1 MSYSLIFSAKPH
13 STHTI
18 TVYEPDQQDSSYRRT
33 IKACSK
39 LIDVIFAV
47 KTHYTQPSRRLH
59 IKGRRYMYISSDE
72 YKLIRF
78 KNYQNDL
85 FYYLCIIDMDMADI

>member
-1 MSYSLIFSAKPH
+1 MSYNLIFSAKPH
-13 STHTI
+13 CTHTI

-39 LIDVIFAV
+39 LIDAIFAV

-78 KNYQNDL
+78 KGY
-85 FYYLCIIDMDMADI
+85 

>member
-18 TVYEPDQQDSSYRRT
+18 QVYEPNQQDSPYTRS

-39 LIDVIFAV
+39 LIDAIFAA
-47 KTHYTQPSRRLH
+47 KAHYTQPSRRLH

-78 KNYQNDL
+78 KNY
-85 FYYLCIIDMDMADI
+85 

>member
-13 STHTI
+13 CTHTI
-18 TVYEPDQQDSSYRRT
+18 TVYEPDQQDSPYIRS

-39 LIDVIFAV
+39 LIDAIFASRA
-47 KTHYTQPSRRLH
+47 HYKPSRRLH

-78 KNYQNDL
+78 KNY
-85 FYYLCIIDMDMADI
+85 

>member
-1 MSYSLIFSAKPH
+1 MSYSLVFSAKPH
-13 STHTI
+13 CTHTI
-18 TVYEPDQQDSSYRRT
+18 KVYEQDQQDSPYTRS

-39 LIDVIFAV
+39 LIDAIFAA
-47 KTHYTQPSRRLH
+47 KADYKPSRRLH

-78 KNYQNDL
+78 KNY
-85 FYYLCIIDMDMADI
+85 

>member
-1 MSYSLIFSAKPH
+1 MSYSLVFSAKPH

-18 TVYEPDQQDSSYRRT
+18 QVYEPNQQDSPYTRS

-47 KTHYTQPSRRLH
+47 KADYKPSRRLH
-59 IKGRRYMYISSDE
+59 IKGRKYMYISSDE

-78 KNYQNDL
+78 KNY
-85 FYYLCIIDMDMADI
+85 

>member
-13 STHTI
+13 CTHTI
-18 TVYEPDQQDSSYRRT
+18 TVYEPDQQDSSYRRS

-39 LIDVIFAV
+39 LIDAIFTV
-47 KTHYTQPSRRLH
+47 KTHYAQPSRRLH

-78 KNYQNDL
+78 KNY
-85 FYYLCIIDMDMADI
+85 

>member
-1 MSYSLIFSAKPH
+1 MSYSLVFSAKPNC
-13 STHTI
+13 THTI
-18 TVYEPDQQDSSYRRT
+18 QVYEPNQQDSPYARS

-47 KTHYTQPSRRLH
+47 KAHYTPSRRLH

-78 KNYQNDL
+78 KNY
-85 FYYLCIIDMDMADI
+85 

>member
-13 STHTI
+13 CTHTI
-18 TVYEPDQQDSSYRRT
+18 TVYEPDQQYSSYRRT

-39 LIDVIFAV
+39 LIDAIFAA
-47 KTHYTQPSRRLH
+47 KAHYKQPSRRLH

-78 KNYQNDL
+78 KNY
-85 FYYLCIIDMDMADI
+85 

>member
-1 MSYSLIFSAKPH
+1 MSNSLIFSAKPH
-13 STHTI
+13 CTHTI

-39 LIDVIFAV
+39 LIDAIFAA
-47 KTHYTQPSRRLH
+47 KADYKPSRRLH

-72 YKLIRF
+72 YQLVRV
-78 KNYQNDL
+78 KN
-85 FYYLCIIDMDMADI
+85 F

>member
-1 MSYSLIFSAKPH
+1 MSYSLVFSAKPH

-18 TVYEPDQQDSSYRRT
+18 KVYEPTREDSPYVRS

-39 LIDVIFAV
+39 LIDAIFTI
-47 KTHYTQPSRRLH
+47 KCNYTPSKRLH

-72 YKLIRF
+72 YKLVRV
-78 KNYQNDL
+78 KN
-85 FYYLCIIDMDMADI
+85 F